1 MMRTDRTLAATALAY
16 PVLTVIAFAA
26 FPEPPGGDVS
36 PAHDPAWLAA
46 HTGAVIAQS
55 YVRAVGA
62 LGFLALA
69 VALSRRGR
77 GAPARLTLLG
87 GGATGALLL
96 VAQAPVLAAALGAR
110 QGVAHGV
117 LRVADPLNAAL
128 LDLSSVPAVL
138 LFGGA
143 ALALLALPDGPRWLA
158 WLSAVGVPLGLLDA
172 ASYHGGPLEAVG
184 LAGLAYFLLWSLLVG
199 AWLLRT
205 PAPTQATTVPG
216 AGMPV
221 RVGYGSTSPST

>member
-1 MMRTDRTLAATALAY
+1 MRIDRTLAATALAY
-16 PVLTVIAFAA
+16 PVLTVIAFAG
-26 FPEPPGGDVS
+26 FPEPPGSDVS

-55 YVRAVGA
+55 YVRAAGA

-77 GAPARLTLLG
+77 GTPARLTLLG
-87 GGATGALLL
+87 GGAVGALLL
-96 VAQAPVLAAALGAR
+96 AAQAPVLAAALGAR

-143 ALALLALPDGPRWLA
+143 ALALHALRDAPRWLA
-158 WLSAVGVPLGLLDA
+158 WLSAAGVPLALVDA
-172 ASYHGGPLEAVG
+172 ASYRGGPLEAVG

-205 PAPTQATTVPG
+205 PAQEHAMTVPG
-216 AGMPV
+216 AGVPA
-221 RVGYGSTSPST
+221 RAGYGSTSPST